1 MIYTEEIHKKI
12 MKIHNPNKKW
22 QNLLTVIGVALI
34 IIFFIMFLLVTL
46 PPTDEMPDEIF
57 ELRKSLNSLSALAF
71 IIFGAFLCGLGSG
84 NCYQNICTLLFRK
97 GIIIGGFDLKIK
109 KYILCGKKFPEGTF
123 SYRRTRLKEH
133 LDDFI
138 EECEELATE
147 YRKEALYLRMKKW
160 IEIEVPEIIEEDRE
174 YEKNKFE
181 EYKARHGFLE
191 LDLKKEKNK
200 IND

>member
-1 MIYTEEIHKKI
+1 MIYTEDIHKKI
-12 MKIHNPNKKW
+12 MMIHNPNKKW

-84 NCYQNICTLLFRK
+84 NCYQNFCTILFRK
-97 GIIIGGFDLKIK
+97 GILIGEFDPKIK
-109 KYILCGKKFPEGTF
+109 KYVLGREENSRYK
-123 SYRRTRLKEH
+123 RTRLKKN
-133 LDDFI
+133 LDEFI
-138 EECEELATE
+138 EECEELAPE

-160 IEIEVPEIIEEDRE
+160 IEIEVPEIIEEDTKF
-174 YEKNKFE
+174 EKGKFE

>member
-1 MIYTEEIHKKI
+1 MAKLF
-12 MKIHNPNKKW
+12 NKFW
-22 QNLLTVIGVALI
+22 SCVSNNFFYYVFGI
-34 IIFFIMFLLVTL
+34 IISSYRCNAKKH
-46 PPTDEMPDEIF
+46 F
-57 ELRKSLNSLSALAF
+57 ELRKFINSFAPR
-71 IIFGAFLCGLGSG
+71 AFLILGALVYGIGSS
-84 NCYQNICTLLFRK
+84 YQNICTLLFRK

>member
-1 MIYTEEIHKKI
+1 MIYTEDIHKKI
-12 MKIHNPNKKW
+12 VRIHNPNKKW
-22 QNLLTVIGVALI
+22 KNFLTNLGAASVIIV
-34 IIFFIMFLLVTL
+34 FIMFLASLF
-46 PPTDEMPDEIF
+46 PPADATQKDIF
-57 ELRKSLNSLSALAF
+57 KLRKFLNSFTPRTFLILGALVYG
-71 IIFGAFLCGLGSG
+71 IGS
-84 NCYQNICTLLFRK
+84 CYQNICTILFRK
-97 GIIIGGFDLKIK
+97 GIIIGGFDPKIK
-109 KYILCGKKFPEGTF
+109 KYILCGKKFPDGTF
-123 SYRRTRLKEH
+123 SYRRTRLKEN

-138 EECEELATE
+138 EECEELAPE

-160 IEIEVPEIIEEDRE
+160 IEIEVPEIIVEDRE